1 MDDMHAMNATDERL
15 TRRRWLILAVICL
28 INLCAGS
35 IYAWSVL
42 ASAAAAHFTAELG
55 TIVTPGDLAVAFGVA
70 NAVGPIPMILG
81 GAVNDRF
88 GPRAVIMG
96 GGLLIGLGL
105 VLCGMAASPSSITL
119 AYGGCFGLGL
129 GLTYGACIT
138 TAIRYF
144 PDRRGMAGGIVTAA
158 YGMSSVLVP
167 PVAQQL
173 IEAVGIMNTF
183 MVLGCVFGAVIMT
196 GALAC
201 RRCPPDFVPVG
212 MQQVRSA
219 QTVSGKTWREML
231 ASPIFY
237 PMIVL
242 LLCGALSGMMIIS
255 QAASIAKNNI
265 GMGPAAAAA
274 AVSVIA
280 LFNMAGRLAAGMLS
294 DRLGRLAVLMTALVL
309 SACGLGVLMTA
320 GTGDNAAFY
329 LGCVLVGLSFG
340 AFMAI
345 YPGFTADR
353 FGTAHT
359 SVNYGI
365 MFCGFAAAGFGGP
378 TLMREMQAAGMDF
391 AACCMMALGFCVVGL
406 MTALVCRIMMKKSQD

>member
-1 MDDMHAMNATDERL
+1 
-15 TRRRWLILAVICL
+15 
-28 INLCAGS
+28 
-35 IYAWSVL
+35 
-42 ASAAAAHFTAELG
+42 
-55 TIVTPGDLAVAFGVA
+55 
-70 NAVGPIPMILG
+70 MILG

-167 PVAQQL
+167 PVAQRL

-212 MQQVRSA
+212 MEQVRSA
-219 QTVSGKTWREML
+219 RAASGKTWREML

-255 QAASIAKNNI
+255 QAASIAKTSI

-280 LFNMAGRLAAGMLS
+280 LFNMAGRMAAGMLS
-294 DRLGRLAVLMTALVL
+294 DRLGRLAVLMGALVL

-320 GTGDNAAFY
+320 GTGDDASFY

-353 FGTAHT
+353 FGTAYA

-391 AACCMMALGFCVVGL
+391 EACCMMALGFCAAGL
-406 MTALVCRIMMKKSQD
+406 MTALVCRIMMKTSEG

>member
-1 MDDMHAMNATDERL
+1 MDDMHAMNATDETL

-265 GMGPAAAAA
+265 G
-274 AVSVIA
+274 
-280 LFNMAGRLAAGMLS
+280 
-294 DRLGRLAVLMTALVL
+294 LGRLLLRL
-309 SACGLGVLMTA
+309 
-320 GTGDNAAFY
+320 
-329 LGCVLVGLSFG
+329 
-340 AFMAI
+340 
-345 YPGFTADR
+345 R
-353 FGTAHT
+353 
-359 SVNYGI
+359 
-365 MFCGFAAAGFGGP
+365 
-378 TLMREMQAAGMDF
+378 
-391 AACCMMALGFCVVGL
+391 
-406 MTALVCRIMMKKSQD
+406 

>member
-1 MDDMHAMNATDERL
+1 MDDIRTMNATDETL

-55 TIVTPGDLAVAFGVA
+55 TTVTPGDLSIAFGVA

-88 GPRAVIMG
+88 GPRAVIG
-96 GGLLIGLGL
+96 A
-105 VLCGMAASPSSITL
+105 MAIKAAKEVTL

-167 PVAQQL
+167 PVAQRL

-212 MQQVRSA
+212 MEQVRSA
-219 QTVSGKTWREML
+219 RAASGKTWCEML

-255 QAASIAKNNI
+255 QAASIAKTSI

-280 LFNMAGRLAAGMLS
+280 LFNMAGRMAAGMLS
-294 DRLGRLAVLMTALVL
+294 DRLGRLAVLMGALVL

-320 GTGDNAAFY
+320 GTGDDASFY

-340 AFMAI
+340 AFMSI

-353 FGTAHT
+353 FWTAHA

-391 AACCMMALGFCVVGL
+391 EACCMMALGFCAAGL
-406 MTALVCRIMMKKSQD
+406 MTALVCRIMMKTSEG